1 MIKKSQ
7 VVVWV
12 FLLIVVVTSLISI
25 ILFHLDKE
33 IITFLSQ
40 FETSKTLLQYS
51 DFWNERVHDWLGDAI
66 TLVGVML
73 AFSLPFTAQVVQ
85 WVVATYGVTTF
96 PEIAKDEL
104 QISHLL
110 LKMFLF
116 VGLVIFWRLFI
127 YDISPYTSSL
137 YILFNFVVA
146 ICFIWIL
153 WRLFKVVRYVLK
165 CTFEFRSFI
174 IAPAYEYIKGIT
186 ESIPEPYYEIKDPT
200 IIPSLSSKYLQ
211 SMELLRDDETT
222 GFKRGNILN
231 TNTEGF
237 EKYTWEYIL
246 ASFATNDIEKIG
258 QAIVLQGELSSHI
271 KAMSIVFGKEYY
283 TRYMHLASGL
293 TYYIFTN
300 RYYFYDERLEQK
312 NISIYD
318 DFQIQEL
325 YKKELKKV
333 ENFMNYYSDVLFLAE
348 EIEGKNN
355 RDYYPILSCQYLLNH
370 SSFSYLYF
378 IPKNLDIDFD
388 WNSVFDRI
396 DHWEKDTIEITKR
409 LIKISSKYKKTSA
422 LLDVYHNLRNDLQYS
437 HQREIYLYN
446 LEKQDLKPEEYSIVN
461 ERASQFRNISTPA
474 KVTLCLDFL
483 LSDEFNQYFNIDNKQ
498 RNELLLS
505 LLRIRYKLKVDE
517 LLLFWLGSLSFDASI
532 VIKILEEANPID
544 QPRIIDVGEHLIPLN
559 IEEALRK
566 YLIIYDN
573 DFRTFNPF
581 ENLDKYQ
588 IVFSTMVF
596 YFLLRTIKRNIAN
609 AEPRPFDIAKN
620 IYKYPEFS
628 IRNIKS
634 IKGIAKLW
642 RESPKGIESNK
653 AIQNLC
659 LNYGMNFEDLK
670 NFYIEFLTCLEDQA
684 DGVIQNKILV
694 ASLDEEAISEFT
706 TTLHKSAEE
715 LLRNNQFKVE
725 IAQDLNKKRLSYRFM
740 SIEREWFIKA
750 DTGVHYVRDSLDQR
764 FFLKCQHYLTHNQ
777 NKKMIVF
784 NGDKPEI
791 TFNHKAIGNK
801 LCFYC
806 EYNFYFE

>member
-1 MIKKSQ
+1 M
-7 VVVWV
+7 
-12 FLLIVVVTSLISI
+12 
-25 ILFHLDKE
+25 
-33 IITFLSQ
+33 
-40 FETSKTLLQYS
+40 
-51 DFWNERVHDWLGDAI
+51 
-66 TLVGVML
+66 

-153 WRLFKVVRYVLK
+153 WRLFRVVRYVIK
-165 CTFEFRSFI
+165 CTFEFRNFI
-174 IAPAYEYIKGIT
+174 IAPAHQYIKDTT
-186 ESIPEPYYEIKDPT
+186 ESIPKPYSEIQDIS
-200 IIPSLSSKYLQ
+200 IIPSLNIKYLQ
-211 SMELLRDDETT
+211 NMELLRDDEAT

-246 ASFATNDIEKIG
+246 ASFTTNDIEKIS
-258 QAIVLQGELSSHI
+258 QAIVLQGELSFHI

-293 TYYIFTN
+293 AHYIFTN

-318 DFQIQEL
+318 DFHIQEL
-325 YKKELKKV
+325 YEKELKKI
-333 ENFMNYYSDVLFLAE
+333 EDFLNYYSDVLFLAE

-370 SSFSYLYF
+370 SSFSYLCF

-396 DHWEKDTIEITKR
+396 DQWEKDTIEITKR

-422 LLDVYHNLRNDLQYS
+422 LLNVYHNLKNDLQFS

-446 LEKQDLKPEEYSIVN
+446 LEKRGLKPDEYTLAYKI
-461 ERASQFRNISTPA
+461 ASQYQNINNSED
-474 KVTLCLDFL
+474 VILCMNFL
-483 LSDEFNQYFNIDNKQ
+483 LSDECEKYFNIDSEQ
-498 RNELLLS
+498 RKELILN
-505 LLRIRYKLKVDE
+505 LLRIRYKFKVDE

-532 VIKILEEANPID
+532 VIKVLEEASPID

-559 IEEALRK
+559 IKEAFRQ
-566 YLIIYDN
+566 YLVLYN
-573 DFRTFNPF
+573 NNFRTFNPF

-596 YFLLRTIKRNIAN
+596 YFLLRTIKRNISN
-609 AEPRPFDIAKN
+609 VELQPIDIAEG
-620 IYKYPEFS
+620 IYKDPEFS

-634 IKGIAKLW
+634 IKEIAKLW
-642 RESPKGIESNK
+642 RESPKGIESDQ

-670 NFYIEFLTCLEDQA
+670 NFYIEFLICLEDQA
-684 DGVIQNKILV
+684 DGVIQNKILI
-694 ASLDEEAISEFT
+694 APLDEDAIEEFKT
-706 TTLHKSAEE
+706 ILHKRAEE
-715 LLRNNQFKVE
+715 PLRNNQFKVE
-725 IAQDLNKKRLSYRFM
+725 VAQDLNEKRSSYRFM

-750 DTGVHYVRDSLDQR
+750 DTGIHYVRDSLDQR
-764 FFLKCQHYLTHNQ
+764 FFLKYQHYLTHNQ
-777 NKKMIVF
+777 DKKMIIF
-784 NGDKPEI
+784 EGDKPEI
-791 TFNHKAIGNK
+791 IFKHKVVGNK
-801 LCFYC
+801 IWFYC
-806 EYNFYFE
+806 EYNFYFED